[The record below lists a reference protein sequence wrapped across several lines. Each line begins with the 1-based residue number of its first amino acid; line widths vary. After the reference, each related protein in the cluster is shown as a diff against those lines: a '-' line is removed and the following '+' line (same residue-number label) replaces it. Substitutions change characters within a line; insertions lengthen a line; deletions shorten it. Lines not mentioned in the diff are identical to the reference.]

1 MSGYT
6 QAGPPP
12 ETTRRPGSGRA
23 AALVVG
29 VPLTAA
35 LVLAATPLSEPPPT
49 PPAVSALPSRVT
61 APAAIPVPAAA
72 PRASRE
78 AIGGDCD
85 EVVRRAVAPARRRG
99 ATPALVR
106 APRIVTA
113 SRLAT
118 IVPSRAVIAAHAA
131 GRPLAP
137 LSIVAVARGVNR
149 VEIQSP

>member
-1 MSGYT
+1 MPLPAPCGGGGPCALSLNA
-6 QAGPPP
+6 AGGGV
-12 ETTRRPGSGRA
+12 GSRGASCGEAGHRMCSLRGR
-23 AALVVG
+23 
-29 VPLTAA
+29 
-35 LVLAATPLSEPPPT
+35 
-49 PPAVSALPSRVT
+49 
-61 APAAIPVPAAA
+61 AAA

-85 EVVRRAVAPARRRG
+85 EVVRRAVAPPRRRG

-113 SRLAT
+113 SRLAA
-118 IVPSRAVIAAHAA
+118 IVPSRAVFAAHAA

>member
-1 MSGYT
+1 
-6 QAGPPP
+6 
-12 ETTRRPGSGRA
+12 
-23 AALVVG
+23 

-35 LVLAATPLSEPPPT
+35 LVLAATPLSEPTPT

-78 AIGGDCD
+78 AIGCDCD